1 MKPIL
6 FSLFILL
13 TATLHVDA
21 KNQDFSLIIEKPF
34 NDALHDITQ
43 NYDRSLSAV
52 GFSSN
57 YDTSSEDNQET
68 YTDAFEY
75 LANLPQGQGTQIHLV
90 KVDDGGNILLSKATN
105 LPDFNEAVSILKTP
119 SKDYFVGGHTLGGSL
134 IFLKLDTNAN
144 IIFSKTFGTPKHD
157 KMSKLIALG
166 DGGVLAVG
174 SSVSSGTS
182 NDSIFTSG
190 LGFNDIYLTKFSKDG
205 TILWSKKYGTAHDD
219 KGVDAVE
226 ANDGSFIVTGTST
239 HDDNRNVLL
248 LRIGENGD
256 KIWLKEYASKLLLT
270 PHKLIQLHEGNF
282 LLSLSQSDSAQ
293 KEQIRLIKFDL
304 QKNIL
309 FDKTI
314 PTTYSSALNE
324 IAEFSD
330 STIVGV
336 GYVKDGGNT
345 DALVMLFDPNLNMK
359 TQEHYGQKHFDV
371 FNAVEILHNSQIAVA
386 GTHTSNN
393 SQESNMWIAKLNKDG
408 KMAHLTLNETKT
420 PQVASNN
427 PVSLY
432 EKLKKLFHEEI
443 AAKKITLQNDLTIE
457 LIDNSLLF
465 KVGAYELTN
474 AQKNFLNGFSKKL
487 FTFLKEEQKNIA
499 GLAVNGHTSSEWG
512 GVDFTEKYLKN
523 ERLSLERSYA
533 VLSYMYK
540 KQNETTKKYLSE
552 ILVGSGYSYSKKI
565 TFDEKEEFEK
575 SRRVAFRILTQ

>member
-1 MKPIL
+1 MKLIFLSLLIL
-6 FSLFILL
+6 TI
-13 TATLHVDA
+13 TIIEA
-21 KNQDFSLIIEKPF
+21 KNSDFSVIVEKPF
-34 NDALHDITQ
+34 NDALHDITE

-52 GFSSN
+52 GFSNN
-57 YDTSSEDNQET
+57 YGTSPEDNQET

-75 LANLPQGQGTQIHLV
+75 LANLPQGQGMQIHLV

-105 LPDFNEAVSILKTP
+105 LPDFNEAVSILKTH
-119 SKDYFVGGHTLGGSL
+119 SKGYFVGGHTLGGSL

-144 IIFSKTFGTPKHD
+144 IIFSKTFGTPNHD

-190 LGFNDIYLTKFSKDG
+190 LGLNDIYLTRFSKDG
-205 TILWSKKYGTAHDD
+205 TILWSKKYGTAYDD

-239 HDDNRNVLL
+239 HDDDKNVLL

-314 PTTYSSALNE
+314 PTTYSSALKD

-345 DALVMLFDPNLNMK
+345 DALVMLFDSKFNTK

-393 SQESNMWIAKLNKDG
+393 SQESNMWIAKLNKDA
-408 KMAHLTLNETKT
+408 KMARLTLSETKT

-427 PVSLY
+427 PTTLY
-432 EKLKKLFHEEI
+432 ENLKNLLHEEI
-443 AAKKITLQNDLTIE
+443 ASKKITLHSDLTIE
-457 LIDNSLLF
+457 LIDNSLFF
-465 KVGAYELTN
+465 KVGAYELTST
-474 AQKNFLNGFSKKL
+474 QKSFLNGFSKKL
-487 FTFLKEEQKNIA
+487 FTFLKEEQNRIK
-499 GLAVNGHTSSEWG
+499 GLEVNGHTSSEWG

-533 VLSYMYK
+533 VLSYMFK
-540 KQNETTKKYLSE
+540 KQNKTTQKHLSK
-552 ILVGSGYSYSKKI
+552 ILVGSGYSSSKKI
-565 TFDEKEEFEK
+565 TFDEKEDFER
-575 SRRVAFRILTQ
+575 SRRVAFRIIEN